1 MLDILLSWKLFTQ
14 WVLGLIFLL
23 GGLSNL
29 FSEENQTIEDTFAY
43 LLMSIIGL
51 TLIPP
56 IRNRIKSKYNSS
68 KSDKDEWV
76 PEKYCR
82 SCNSPEEE
90 EIGYEIYECENC
102 KNDNCWQCWDF
113 RVKKYAESVGSENH
127 RFNLAI
133 DKISEVGIV
142 GGGSVAC
149 FECVKEVYIQPII
162 KLLESESKKFSISDI
177 AAIIRQDRD
186 SVEEI
191 LKWMYEIRQ
200 IDFAGNGRYFIHDTN
215 NKSSVNDETDNQ
227 NFDSDM
233 KQEDIN
239 PEKELESLKGML
251 DKGLINQE
259 DYDAKKK
266 ELLGL

>member
-1 MLDILLSWKLFTQ
+1 MFKALKSFTNWIL
-14 WVLGLIFLL
+14 GIIFFL
-23 GGLSNL
+23 GGLSSL
-29 FSEENQTIEDTFAY
+29 FSEDNQTKEDTFTY
-43 LLMSIIGL
+43 LIMSIIGL
-51 TLIPP
+51 ILIPP
-56 IRNRIKSKYNSS
+56 IKNRIKSTFNSS
-68 KSDKDEWV
+68 KSEKNEWV
-76 PEKYCR
+76 PEKNCK
-82 SCNSPEEE
+82 SCNSPEDEDYW
-90 EIGYEIYECENC
+90 IVECENC
-102 KNDNCWQCWDF
+102 KNDICWQCWDF
-113 RVKKYAESVGSENH
+113 KVRKYAESVGSENH

-191 LKWMYEIRQ
+191 LKWLYEIRQ

-215 NKSSVNDETDNQ
+215 NSSVNEETDGQ
-227 NFDSDM
+227 NLDSDM

-259 DYDAKKK
+259 DYDTKKK
-266 ELLGL
+266 EILGL